1 MTMPTDERGAIVA
14 PAQRDLGEFAASLEA
29 WLRTKLSAER
39 VRVTDPTY
47 PRGSGQSHETILF
60 IAEWADARGSHVDKL
75 VARVKP
81 TVFTVF
87 QDDMFDEQYRLMRVL
102 HETGRVRVAPT
113 LWFEADPTIL
123 GAPFFVMEQ
132 IEGRVAVTYPP
143 YMDSGW
149 VAEATPAQR
158 DVLWRNCITELASV
172 QSVPVE
178 AVPFLS
184 TGATL
189 SGFDQEW
196 DRWTR
201 FLDVIDRPARPAAL
215 HRRVWDELRRT
226 WPAHRPEGIVWGDA
240 RIGNIMVDDQFEVVA
255 LMDWEQPS
263 LGGAMH
269 DLGWWLFNQRTKID
283 ERDGR
288 SLDGITSW
296 ADTVALWSERTGLP
310 GDDIEWYEAFAAFKT
325 ACLATNMQ
333 DMRQPEAVGEVA
345 LTRHLRLARDL
356 TGV

>member
-1 MTMPTDERGAIVA
+1 M
-14 PAQRDLGEFAASLEA
+14 
-29 WLRTKLSAER
+29 
-39 VRVTDPTY
+39 
-47 PRGSGQSHETILF
+47 
-60 IAEWADARGSHVDKL
+60 
-75 VARVKP
+75 
-81 TVFTVF
+81 
-87 QDDMFDEQYRLMRVL
+87 
-102 HETGRVRVAPT
+102 
-113 LWFEADPTIL
+113 
-123 GAPFFVMEQ
+123 
-132 IEGRVAVTYPP
+132 
-143 YMDSGW
+143 
-149 VAEATPAQR
+149 
-158 DVLWRNCITELASV
+158 
-172 QSVPVE
+172 
-178 AVPFLS
+178 
-184 TGATL
+184 
-189 SGFDQEW
+189 
-196 DRWTR
+196 
-201 FLDVIDRPARPAAL
+201 
-215 HRRVWDELRRT
+215 
-226 WPAHRPEGIVWGDA
+226 WGDA